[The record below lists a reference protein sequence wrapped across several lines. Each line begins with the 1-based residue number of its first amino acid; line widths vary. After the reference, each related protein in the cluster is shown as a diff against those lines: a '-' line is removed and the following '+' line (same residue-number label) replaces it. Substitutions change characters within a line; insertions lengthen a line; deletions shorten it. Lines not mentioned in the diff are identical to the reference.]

1 MKSGYNH
8 CAMDNSNLPSITI
21 VTPSLNQG
29 SFIEATII
37 SVLSQNYPKLEYI
50 IADGGSTDNTLIV
63 LEQYSGKLHWYS
75 KKDKG
80 QTDAINVAMRMAT
93 GDIIAYLNADDI
105 LLPGSLLMVAEIF
118 ARRKNIQWLTG
129 QCRIINE
136 NGKNIRSLITL
147 YKNLLLYSR
156 SYRGLLVT
164 NYISQPATFWRKSL
178 LDICGLLDE
187 DLHYVM
193 DYEYWLR
200 LWKTAPP
207 FILHKDLA
215 GFRIQSNSKTTSAGH
230 LDDYINEEERI
241 IARHTTSYF
250 WRGLHDAHRM
260 LMTRAYAFING

>member
-1 MKSGYNH
+1 MN
-8 CAMDNSNLPSITI
+8 NSNLPGITI

-29 SFIEATII
+29 SFIEETIV

-50 IADGGSTDNTLIV
+50 VADGGSTDDTLDV
-63 LEQYSGKLHWYS
+63 LKQYSEKLQWYS

-80 QTDAINVAMRMAT
+80 QTDAINNAMRMAT
-93 GDIIAYLNADDI
+93 GEIVAYLNADDI
-105 LLPGSLLMVAEIF
+105 LLPGSLFLVAEIF
-118 ARRKNIQWLTG
+118 AQQKNIQWLTG
-129 QCRIINE
+129 RCRIINE
-136 NGKNIRSLITL
+136 NGKDIRPTIAL
-147 YKNLLLYSR
+147 YKNLLLYSH

-164 NYISQPATFWRKSL
+164 NYISQPATFWRRSL
-178 LDICGLLDE
+178 LEACGLLDE

-230 LDDYINEEERI
+230 LDEYIEEEQRI
-241 IARHTTSYF
+241 IARHGESRF
-250 WRGLHDAHRM
+250 WSAMHSAHRL
-260 LMTRAYAFING
+260 LMTKAYAFINR

>member
-1 MKSGYNH
+1 
-8 CAMDNSNLPSITI
+8 MDNSNLPSITI

-50 IADGGSTDNTLIV
+50 VADGGSTDNTLIV

-93 GDIIAYLNADDI
+93 GDVVAYLNADDI

-118 ARRKNIQWLTG
+118 AQRKNIQWLTG

-200 LWKTAPP
+200 LYSKYPP
-207 FILHKDLA
+207 LFLPEYLA
-215 GFRIQSNSKTTSAGH
+215 FFRVQRNSKTTRKGH
-230 LDDYINEEERI
+230 SSIYIDEEKNI
-241 IARHTTSYF
+241 IQRYTSSYLPMF
-250 WRGLHDAHRM
+250 LHNTHRYI
-260 LMTRAYAFING
+260 MTMIYSILNHR